1 MTKNLVTLKLY
12 PETCRRNFAL
22 ETMEDVSEN
31 PDSRVVIWRA
41 GGIVKSGSQ
50 MYTEFNK
57 STGTPAHHLFSE
69 GHEVSC
75 PHGIHHPAAAG
86 EAEEGRRRR

>member
-31 PDSRVVIWRA
+31 PDSRVVIRRA
-41 GGIVKSGSQ
+41 GGIALTYRLCIFKKMRAS
-50 MYTEFNK
+50 N
-57 STGTPAHHLFSE
+57 P
-69 GHEVSC
+69 
-75 PHGIHHPAAAG
+75 
-86 EAEEGRRRR
+86 